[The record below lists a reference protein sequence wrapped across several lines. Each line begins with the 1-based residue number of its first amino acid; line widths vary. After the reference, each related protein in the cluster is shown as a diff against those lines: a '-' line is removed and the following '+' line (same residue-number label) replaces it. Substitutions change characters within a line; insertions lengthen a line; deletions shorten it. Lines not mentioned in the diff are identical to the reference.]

1 MLRVDS
7 ITKYFGG
14 LTAVDSVTFE
24 IPPGQ
29 KVAVMGPNGAG
40 KTTLFNI
47 ISGFEQPSQGRVVFG
62 EDDITGWKP
71 HRLVRRGLSR
81 SFQIPRPFAEMSV
94 LENILVAVHHS
105 SKGDRRSPED
115 EAWDVLSKVGLTH
128 RAEMAAEVI
137 PVGEAK
143 RLELAR
149 VLATRPKC
157 LLLDEPFGGL
167 TSGEI
172 EPLVDIIRS
181 LEEEGRTVILVEH
194 RLRQVLPLV
203 DRVIVMDQGRCI
215 ADGPA
220 SDVVSNPTVLRAYFG
235 ERGVEDLGLS

>member
-1 MLRVDS
+1 
-7 ITKYFGG
+7 
-14 LTAVDSVTFE
+14 
-24 IPPGQ
+24 
-29 KVAVMGPNGAG
+29 
-40 KTTLFNI
+40 
-47 ISGFEQPSQGRVVFG
+47 
-62 EDDITGWKP
+62 
-71 HRLVRRGLSR
+71 
-81 SFQIPRPFAEMSV
+81 MSV
-94 LENILVAVHHS
+94 LENILVALHHGP
-105 SKGDRRSPED
+105 KANRRSLED
-115 EAWDVLSKVGLTH
+115 EAREVLSKVGLTH
-128 RAEMAAEVI
+128 SAEMAAEVI

-172 EPLVDIIRS
+172 EPLVEIIRS
-181 LEEEGRTVILVEH
+181 LEVEVILVEH

-215 ADGPA
+215 ADGTA
-220 SDVVSNPTVLRAYFG
+220 SDVVSNRTVLRAYFG